1 MIVLLGKWLV
11 PGRTE
16 ALEPLEPQPEL
27 LGLELGLGL
36 GLELELELGL
46 GLELG
51 QEPEQLVLIVFLPE
65 SHL

>member
-36 GLELELELGL
+36 GLGLGLEL